1 MTMRQVSSAADPVFL
16 DRTGRRRRL
25 FVAAGSVGGLVLL
38 IAVVALVA
46 GFTGTGPGS
55 VPGWPGGTDELRVG
69 RPDSAV
75 SVRPRATRP
84 AAPTTTAVQRTAAPV
99 TLVTTAPAPT
109 GAAPSSTPASTPAAA
124 TNPHRRVPTHTPNP
138 RKSKDR

>member
-1 MTMRQVSSAADPVFL
+1 MTKHPVRSKAMTMRQADSATDPVFL

-38 IAVVALVA
+38 IAAVALVA

-69 RPDSAV
+69 RRTPRCR
-75 SVRPRATRP
+75 SVPGRPGRR
-84 AAPTTTAVQRTAAPV
+84 
-99 TLVTTAPAPT
+99 
-109 GAAPSSTPASTPAAA
+109 
-124 TNPHRRVPTHTPNP
+124 HRRRLPWI
-138 RKSKDR
+138 